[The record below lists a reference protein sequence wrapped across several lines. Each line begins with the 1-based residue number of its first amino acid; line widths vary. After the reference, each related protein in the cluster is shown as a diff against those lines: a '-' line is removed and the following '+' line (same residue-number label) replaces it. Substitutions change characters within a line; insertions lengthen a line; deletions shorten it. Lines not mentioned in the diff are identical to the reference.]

1 MCGIS
6 AYIGK
11 EDNAAN
17 IVFNMLSRLEYRGYD
32 SAGIAYVK
40 KGEESISVV
49 KDKGMVEN
57 VRKQYIPEHSNLC
70 IGHTRW
76 ATHGEPSKI
85 NAHPHLDCRQ
95 EIAIVHNGIIENY
108 IALKKMLEDE
118 GHKFISATDSEVIA
132 HLIEK
137 FYNKD
142 GVLNLE
148 DAVRQAIALLRG
160 SYGIAVISSK
170 EEKIVAARLGSPM
183 IIGIGKDKDEYFVS
197 SDTNALLQY
206 TNLTIPLNEGEI
218 AILTKN
224 NCKIINKDINK
235 EAIPIQRKIEKILYD
250 LQSAEKDGYAHYMLK
265 EIFEQPKVINE
276 TMRGRLRVEEGI
288 VKLGGVRMKDEEI
301 RNISKII
308 FIACGTSLYAGM
320 LGKYLI
326 EEIARIPTEAEYAS
340 EFKYKFPVLD
350 KNTLVIAISQSGET
364 ADTIASLRE
373 AKERGANTLGIVN
386 VVGSTIAR
394 EAEKGVYVYAGPE
407 IGVASTKAFTAQIT
421 ALYLLSLYFGRIRN
435 TISGFALREMVEEF
449 SKIPEKVQ
457 KILNNADKIKAIAD
471 EFYNYRNFL
480 YLGRGYNFPI
490 ALEGALKLKE
500 ISYIHAEG
508 YPAGEM
514 KHGPIAMIDE
524 NFPTIAILVKDNM
537 YDKITSN
544 VEEIKA
550 RHGTVIAITTEENGD
565 AVKKILRTN
574 DKDKIITVPKTQS
587 VFYPFLTVVPLQLF
601 AYYCALKLG
610 RNIDKPRNLAKSVT
624 VE

>member
-6 AYIGK
+6 GYIGK
-11 EDNAAN
+11 EDNAGE

-40 KGEESISVV
+40 KGDDKISVV
-49 KDKGMVEN
+49 KDKGMVED
-57 VRKQYIPEHSNLC
+57 VKKQYAPDHSNLC

-85 NAHPHLDCRQ
+85 NAHPHLDCNHK
-95 EIAIVHNGIIENY
+95 IAIVHNGIIENH
-108 IALKKMLEDE
+108 ASLKKMLEDE
-118 GHKFISATDSEVIA
+118 GHKFVSTTDSEIIA

-142 GVLNLE
+142 KDTKLE

-170 EEKIVAARLGSPM
+170 EEKIVAARLGSP
-183 IIGIGKDKDEYFVS
+183 IVIGIGKDEDEYFVS
-197 SDTNALLQY
+197 SDTNALLPY
-206 TNLTIPLNEGEI
+206 TNSTIPLNDGEI

-224 NCKIINKDINK
+224 DCNIINKD
-235 EAIPIQRKIEKILYD
+235 AIPVQKKIEKILYD

-265 EIFEQPKVINE
+265 EIFEQPRVINE
-276 TMRGRLRVEEGI
+276 TMRGRLKVEEGI
-288 VKLGGVRMKDEEI
+288 AKLGGVRMKDEEI
-301 RNISKII
+301 RNINRII

-320 LGKYLI
+320 LGKYLM
-326 EEIARIPTEAEYAS
+326 EEIARIPAEAEYAS
-340 EFKYKFPVLD
+340 EFKYKFPVLN
-350 KNTLVIAISQSGET
+350 KNTLVVAISQSGET
-364 ADTIASLRE
+364 ADTLASLRE
-373 AKERGANTLGIVN
+373 AKERGANVMGIVN

-394 EAEKGVYVYAGPE
+394 DAGKGIYIYAGPE

-435 TISGFALREMVEEF
+435 TISGFALKEMVEEF
-449 SKIPEKVQ
+449 ARIPEKVQ
-457 KILNNADKIKAIAD
+457 KILDNASVIKKVAD
-471 EFYNYRNFL
+471 EFYNYRDFL

-524 NFPTIAILVKDNM
+524 NFPTVAVVVRDNL
-537 YDKITSN
+537 YDKIKSN
-544 VEEIKA
+544 IEEIKA
-550 RHGTVIAITTEENGD
+550 RHGRVIAIATEGD
-565 AVKKILRTN
+565 NDIKKILKEN
-574 DKDKIITVPKTQS
+574 DRVIYVPKTLPI
-587 VFYPFLTVVPLQLF
+587 FYPFLTVVPLQLF
-601 AYYCALKLG
+601 AYFCAIKLG
-610 RNIDKPRNLAKSVT
+610 RNVDKPRNLAKSVT

>member
-11 EDNAAN
+11 ENNAAE
-17 IVFNMLSRLEYRGYD
+17 IVFNMLSRMEYRGYD
-32 SAGIAYVK
+32 SAGVAYVK
-40 KGEESISVV
+40 EGNDKISVV
-49 KDKGMVEN
+49 KDIGMVEN
-57 VRKQYIPEHSNLC
+57 VREQYISEHSDLC

-85 NAHPHLDCRQ
+85 NAHPHLDCKQ
-95 EIAIVHNGIIENY
+95 ELAIVHNGIIENY

-118 GHKFISATDSEVIA
+118 GHKFVSATDSEVIA

-142 GVLNLE
+142 DVLTLE

-170 EEKIVAARLGSPM
+170 EEKIVAARLGSP
-183 IIGIGKDKDEYFVS
+183 IIVGIGKDKDEYFVS
-197 SDTNALLQY
+197 SDTNALLPY
-206 TNLTIPLNEGEI
+206 TNSTIPLNDGEI

-224 NCKIINKDINK
+224 ECRITNKD
-235 EAIPIQRKIEKILYD
+235 AIPVQKKIEKILYD

-265 EIFEQPKVINE
+265 EIFEQPRVINE
-276 TMRGRLRVEEGI
+276 TMRGRLKVEEGLA
-288 VKLGGVRMKDEEI
+288 KLGGVRMKDEEI
-301 RNISKII
+301 RNISRII
-308 FIACGTSLYAGM
+308 FIACGTSLHAGM
-320 LGKYLI
+320 LGKYLM
-326 EEIARIPTEAEYAS
+326 EEIARIPTEVEYAS

-373 AKERGANTLGIVN
+373 ARERGANTLGIVN

-394 EAEKGVYVYAGPE
+394 EAKKGVYIYAGPE

-435 TISGFALREMVEEF
+435 TISGFALREIVEEF
-449 SKIPEKVQ
+449 ARIPEKVQ
-457 KILNNADKIKAIAD
+457 KILDNANVIKDVADK
-471 EFYNYRNFL
+471 FYNYRDFL

-490 ALEGALKLKE
+490 VLEGALKLKE

-524 NFPTIAILVKDNM
+524 NFPTMVILVKDNVYNKLM
-537 YDKITSN
+537 NN

-550 RHGTVIAITTEENGD
+550 RHGRIVAITTEGD
-565 AVKKILRTN
+565 GDVKKILKEH
-574 DKDKIITVPKTQS
+574 DEVIYIPKTLPI
-587 VFYPFLTVVPLQLF
+587 FYPFLTVVPLQLF
-601 AYYCALKLG
+601 AYFCALKLG
-610 RNIDKPRNLAKSVT
+610 RNVDKPRNLAKSVT

>member
-11 EDNAAN
+11 NNNAAE

-32 SAGIAYVK
+32 SAGIAYIK
-40 KGEESISVV
+40 KGKPAKISVV
-49 KDKGMVEN
+49 RDKGMVED
-57 VRKQYIPEHSNLC
+57 VKEQYIPEHSDLC

-85 NAHPHLDCRQ
+85 NAHPHLDCKQ

-118 GHKFISATDSEVIA
+118 GHKFVSATDSEVLA

-137 FYNKD
+137 FYDND
-142 GVLNLE
+142 NVLTLE

-170 EEKIVAARLGSPM
+170 EEKIVAARLGSP
-183 IIGIGKDKDEYFVS
+183 IIVGIGKDENEYFVS
-197 SDTNALLQY
+197 SDTNALLPY
-206 TNLTIPLNEGEI
+206 TNSTIPLNDGEI

-224 NCKIINKDINK
+224 DCKIINKD
-235 EAIPIQRKIEKILYD
+235 AILMQKKIEKILYN
-250 LQSAEKDGYAHYMLK
+250 LQSAEKGEYAHYMLK
-265 EIFEQPKVINE
+265 EIFEQPRVINE
-276 TMRGRLRVEEGI
+276 TMRGRLRIEEGI
-288 VKLGGVRMKDEEI
+288 VMLGGVRMKDEEI
-301 RNISKII
+301 RSISRIV
-308 FIACGTSLYAGM
+308 FIACGTSLHAGM

-326 EEIARIPTEAEYAS
+326 EEIARIPAEAEYAS

-373 AKERGANTLGIVN
+373 ARARGANTIGIVN

-394 EAEKGVYVYAGPE
+394 EAEKGIYVYAGPE
-407 IGVASTKAFTAQIT
+407 IGVASTKAFTAQVT

-435 TISGFALREMVEEF
+435 TISGFALRELVEEF
-449 SKIPEKVQ
+449 ARIPEKVQ
-457 KILNNADKIKAIAD
+457 KILDNANAIKDIAD
-471 EFYNYRNFL
+471 EFYNYRDFL
-480 YLGRGYNFPI
+480 YLGRGYNFPV

-524 NFPTIAILVKDNM
+524 GFPTMAVLIKDNV
-537 YDKITSN
+537 YNKIMSN

-550 RHGTVIAITTEENGD
+550 RHGRIAAITTEGD
-565 AVKKILRTN
+565 DNVKKILKKD
-574 DKDKIITVPKTQS
+574 DKVMDIPETLPI
-587 VFYPFLTVVPLQLF
+587 FYPFLTVVPLQLF
-601 AYYCALKLG
+601 AYFCALKLG
-610 RNIDKPRNLAKSVT
+610 KNVDKPRNLAKSVT

>member
-11 EDNAAN
+11 ENNAAE

-32 SAGIAYVK
+32 SAGVAYVK
-40 KGEESISVV
+40 EGNDKISVV
-49 KDKGMVEN
+49 KDIGMVEN
-57 VRKQYIPEHSNLC
+57 VREQYIFEHSDLC

-85 NAHPHLDCRQ
+85 NAHPHLDCKQ
-95 EIAIVHNGIIENY
+95 ELAIVHNGIIENY
-108 IALKKMLEDE
+108 LALKKMLEDE
-118 GHKFISATDSEVIA
+118 GHKFVSATDSEVIA

-142 GVLNLE
+142 DVLTLE

-170 EEKIVAARLGSPM
+170 EEKIVAARLGSP
-183 IIGIGKDKDEYFVS
+183 IIVGIGKDKDEYFVS
-197 SDTNALLQY
+197 SDTNALLPY
-206 TNLTIPLNEGEI
+206 TNSTIPLNDGEI

-224 NCKIINKDINK
+224 DCRITNKD
-235 EAIPIQRKIEKILYD
+235 AIPVQKKIEKILYD

-265 EIFEQPKVINE
+265 EIFEQPRVINE
-276 TMRGRLRVEEGI
+276 TMRGRLKVEEGLA
-288 VKLGGVRMKDEEI
+288 KLGGVRMKDEEI
-301 RNISKII
+301 RNISRII
-308 FIACGTSLYAGM
+308 FIACGTSLHAGM
-320 LGKYLI
+320 LGKYLM
-326 EEIARIPTEAEYAS
+326 EEIARIPTEVEYAS

-373 AKERGANTLGIVN
+373 ARERGANTLGIVN

-394 EAEKGVYVYAGPE
+394 EAKKGVYIYAGPE

-435 TISGFALREMVEEF
+435 TISGFALREIVEEF
-449 SKIPEKVQ
+449 ARIPEKVQ
-457 KILNNADKIKAIAD
+457 KILDNANVIKDVADK
-471 EFYNYRNFL
+471 FYNYRDFL

-490 ALEGALKLKE
+490 VLEGALKLKE

-524 NFPTIAILVKDNM
+524 NFPTMVILVKDNVYNKLM
-537 YDKITSN
+537 NN

-550 RHGTVIAITTEENGD
+550 RHGRIVAITTEGD
-565 AVKKILRTN
+565 GDVKKILKEH
-574 DKDKIITVPKTQS
+574 DEVIYIPKTLPI
-587 VFYPFLTVVPLQLF
+587 FYPFLTVVPLQLF
-601 AYYCALKLG
+601 AYFCALKLG
-610 RNIDKPRNLAKSVT
+610 RNVDKPRNLAKSVT

>member
-11 EDNAAN
+11 ENNAAE

-32 SAGIAYVK
+32 SAGVAYIK
-40 KGEESISVV
+40 EGKIFVV
-49 KDKGMVEN
+49 KDKGMVED
-57 VRKQYIPEHSNLC
+57 VKKQYTPEHSDLC

-85 NAHPHLDCRQ
+85 NAHPHLDCKG
-95 EIAIVHNGIIENY
+95 EIAVVHNGIIENY
-108 IALKKMLEDE
+108 VSLKEMLEE
-118 GHKFISATDSEVIA
+118 KGHKFISATDSEVLS
-132 HLIEK
+132 HLIEE

-142 GVLNLE
+142 DVLNLE
-148 DAVRQAIALLRG
+148 EAVRQAIALLRG

-170 EEKIVAARLGSPM
+170 EEKIVAARLGSPI
-183 IIGIGKDKDEYFVS
+183 IIGIGKDEDEYFIS
-197 SDTNALLQY
+197 SDTNALLPY
-206 TNLTIPLNEGEI
+206 TNSTIPLNDGEI

-224 NCKIINKDINK
+224 DYKIINKDALPVQK
-235 EAIPIQRKIEKILYD
+235 KIEKILHD
-250 LQSAEKDGYAHYMLK
+250 LQSAEKGEYAHYMLK
-265 EIFEQPKVINE
+265 EIFEQPRVINE
-276 TMRGRLRVEEGI
+276 TMRGRLRLEEGI
-288 VKLGGVRMKDEEI
+288 AKLGGVRMKKEEI
-301 RNISKII
+301 RNINRIV
-308 FIACGTSLYAGM
+308 FIACGTSLHAGM
-320 LGKYLI
+320 LGKYLM
-326 EEIARIPTEAEYAS
+326 EEIARIPTEVEYAS
-340 EFKYKFPVLD
+340 EFKYKFPVID
-350 KNTLVIAISQSGET
+350 KGTLVIAISQSGET

-421 ALYLLSLYFGRIRN
+421 ALYLLSMYFGRIRN
-435 TISGFALREMVEEF
+435 TISGFALRELVEEF
-449 SKIPEKVQ
+449 ARIPGKVSKI
-457 KILNNADKIKAIAD
+457 LDDADVIKDIAD
-471 EFYNYRNFL
+471 EFYNYGDFL

-524 NFPTIAILVKDNM
+524 NFPTMVILVKDNV
-537 YDKITSN
+537 YNKIMSN

-550 RHGTVIAITTEENGD
+550 RHGRFIAIITEGD
-565 AVKKILRTN
+565 EEVKKILKGD
-574 DKDKIITVPKTQS
+574 DKNKVISVPKTHPL
-587 VFYPFLTVVPLQLF
+587 FYPFLTVVPLQLF
-601 AYYCALKLG
+601 AYFCALKLG
-610 RNIDKPRNLAKSVT
+610 RNVDKPRNLAKSVT

>member
-11 EDNAAN
+11 ENNAAE
-17 IVFNMLSRLEYRGYD
+17 IVFTMLSRLEYRGYD
-32 SAGIAYVK
+32 SAGIAYAK
-40 KGEESISVV
+40 KSNDKISVV
-49 KDKGMVEN
+49 KDIGMVED
-57 VRKQYIPEHSNLC
+57 VKEQFIPEHSDLC

-85 NAHPHLDCRQ
+85 NAHPHLDCKQ
-95 EIAIVHNGIIENY
+95 ELAIVHNGIIENY
-108 IALKKMLEDE
+108 IVLKKMLEDE
-118 GHKFISATDSEVIA
+118 GHKFVSTTDSEVIA

-142 GVLNLE
+142 NVLTLE
-148 DAVRQAIALLRG
+148 DAVRQAIVLLRG

-170 EEKIVAARLGSPM
+170 EEKIVAARLGSPI
-183 IIGIGKDKDEYFVS
+183 IIGIGKDEDEYFVS
-197 SDTNALLQY
+197 SDTNALLPY
-206 TNLTIPLNEGEI
+206 TNSTIPLNDGEI

-224 NCKIINKDINK
+224 DCNITNKN
-235 EAIPIQRKIEKILYD
+235 AILVQKKIEKILYD

-265 EIFEQPKVINE
+265 EIFEQPRVINE
-276 TMRGRLRVEEGI
+276 TNRGRLKVEDGI
-288 VKLGGVRMKDEEI
+288 TKLGGVRMKDEEI
-301 RNISKII
+301 RNIGRII
-308 FIACGTSLYAGM
+308 FVACGTSLHVGM

-326 EEIARIPTEAEYAS
+326 EEIARIPTEVEYAS
-340 EFKYKFPVLD
+340 EFKYKFSVLN

-407 IGVASTKAFTAQIT
+407 IGVASTKTFTAQIT

-435 TISGFALREMVEEF
+435 TISGFALKEIVEEF
-449 SKIPEKVQ
+449 AIIPEKVQ
-457 KILNNADKIKAIAD
+457 KILNIANVIKDVAD
-471 EFYNYRNFL
+471 EFYNYRDFL

-490 ALEGALKLKE
+490 VLEGALKLKE
-500 ISYIHAEG
+500 ITYIHAEG

-524 NFPTIAILVKDNM
+524 NFPTMAILVKDNVYNKLM
-537 YDKITSN
+537 SN
-544 VEEIKA
+544 IEEIKA
-550 RHGTVIAITTEENGD
+550 RHGRIIAITTDGD
-565 AVKKILRTN
+565 DGVKKILKEN
-574 DKDKIITVPKTQS
+574 DKIIYIPKTLPI
-587 VFYPFLTVVPLQLF
+587 FYPFLTVVPLQLF
-601 AYYCALKLG
+601 AYFCALKLG
-610 RNIDKPRNLAKSVT
+610 RNVDKPRNLAKSVT

>member
-11 EDNAAN
+11 ENNAAE

-32 SAGIAYVK
+32 SAGVAYVK
-40 KGEESISVV
+40 KSNDKISVV
-49 KDKGMVEN
+49 KDIGMVED
-57 VRKQYIPEHSNLC
+57 VREQYISEHSDLC

-85 NAHPHLDCRQ
+85 NAHPHLDCKQ
-95 EIAIVHNGIIENY
+95 ELAIVHNGIIENY

-118 GHKFISATDSEVIA
+118 GHKFVSATDSEVIA

-142 GVLNLE
+142 DILTLE

-170 EEKIVAARLGSPM
+170 EEKIVAARLGSP
-183 IIGIGKDKDEYFVS
+183 IIVGIGKDEDEYFVS
-197 SDTNALLQY
+197 SDTNALLPY
-206 TNLTIPLNEGEI
+206 TNSTIPLNDGEI

-224 NCKIINKDINK
+224 DCKITNKD
-235 EAIPIQRKIEKILYD
+235 AIPVQKKIEKILYD

-265 EIFEQPKVINE
+265 EIFEQPRVINE
-276 TMRGRLRVEEGI
+276 TMRGRLKVEEGLA
-288 VKLGGVRMKDEEI
+288 KLGGVRMKDEEI
-301 RNISKII
+301 RNISRII
-308 FIACGTSLYAGM
+308 FIACGTSLHAGM
-320 LGKYLI
+320 LGKYLM
-326 EEIARIPTEAEYAS
+326 EEIARIPTEVEYAS

-373 AKERGANTLGIVN
+373 ARERGANTLGIVN

-394 EAEKGVYVYAGPE
+394 EAKKGVYVYAGPE

-435 TISGFALREMVEEF
+435 TISGFALREIVEEF
-449 SKIPEKVQ
+449 ARIPEKVQ
-457 KILNNADKIKAIAD
+457 KILNSANVIKDVAD
-471 EFYNYRNFL
+471 EFYNYGDFL

-490 ALEGALKLKE
+490 VLEGALKLKE

-524 NFPTIAILVKDNM
+524 NFPTMAILVKDNVYNKLM
-537 YDKITSN
+537 SN

-550 RHGTVIAITTEENGD
+550 RHGRIVAITTEGD
-565 AVKKILRTN
+565 GDVKKILKEN
-574 DKDKIITVPKTQS
+574 DKVIYIPKTLPI
-587 VFYPFLTVVPLQLF
+587 FYPFLTVVPLQLF
-601 AYYCALKLG
+601 AYFCALKLG
-610 RNIDKPRNLAKSVT
+610 RNVDKPRNLAKSVT